1 MSNVLVLVL
10 SSRREPWGD
19 LMDVSL
25 ATWDADPHPDV
36 QTLYYCAHGSNQ
48 LIRDNVRYS
57 AMEDSLENI
66 SPRTLEALGWALEL
80 PDWKYLA
87 RPNSSCYVHKGNLA
101 KHCETLPETDVLRGA
116 WAGGDSAN
124 PSVGFLWGGGQYII
138 SRDVVE
144 RMVKAGAGWK
154 NGLMDDE
161 AITDCAKGVGVSMNQ
176 GCVFSTIDDQF
187 EGKWLCMCYGLGEP
201 FTFTDFADLRKAE
214 GHFFFRVK
222 QDHNRR
228 LDEKLM
234 RELKKNL
241 P

>member
-25 ATWDADPHPDV
+25 ATWDAEPHPQV
-36 QTLYYCAHGSNQ
+36 QTLYYCAHGSNA
-48 LIRDNVRYS
+48 LFRDNVRYS

-66 SPRTLEALGWALEL
+66 SPRTFEALKWAL
-80 PDWKYLA
+80 DIQGWDYLA

-101 KHCETLPETDVLRGA
+101 KHCDTLPKTGVLRGA
-116 WAGGDSAN
+116 WTGGND
-124 PSVGFLWGGGQYII
+124 GFLWGGGQYII

-144 RMVKAGAGWK
+144 RMVAAGGWK

-161 AITDCAKGVGVSMNQ
+161 ALTDCAKGAGVSMDQ
-176 GCVFSTIDDQF
+176 GCVFATIDDQF
-187 EGKWLCMCYGLGEP
+187 EGKWLCMTYGLGEP
-201 FTFTDFADLRKAE
+201 FTFTDFADLKKAD

-222 QDHNRR
+222 QDHSRR

-234 RELKKNL
+234 RELKRNL

>member
-10 SSRREPWGD
+10 SSRRDPWGD

-25 ATWDADPHPDV
+25 ATWDADPHPQV
-36 QTLYYCAHGSNQ
+36 RTLYYCAHGSNA
-48 LIRDNVRYS
+48 LFRDNVRYS

-66 SPRTLEALGWALEL
+66 SPRTFEALKWAL
-80 PDWKYLA
+80 DIQGWDYLA

-101 KHCETLPETDVLRGA
+101 KHCDTLPKTGVLRGA
-116 WAGGDSAN
+116 WTGGKD
-124 PSVGFLWGGGQYII
+124 GFLWGGGQYII

-144 RMVKAGAGWK
+144 RMVAAGGWK

-161 AITDCAKGVGVSMNQ
+161 ALTDCAKGAGVSMDQ
-176 GCVFSTIDDQF
+176 GCVFATIDDQF
-187 EGKWLCMCYGLGEP
+187 EGKWLCMTYGLGEP
-201 FTFTDFADLRKAE
+201 FTFTDFADLKKAD

-222 QDHNRR
+222 QDHSRR

-234 RELKKNL
+234 RELKRNL

>member
-25 ATWDADPHPDV
+25 ATWDADPHPQV
-36 QTLYYCAHGSNQ
+36 QTLYYCAHGSNA
-48 LIRDNVRYS
+48 LFRDNVRYS

-66 SPRTLEALGWALEL
+66 SPRTFEALAWALEL
-80 PDWKYLA
+80 PDWNYLA

-101 KHCETLPETDVLRGA
+101 KHCDTLPETGVLRGA
-116 WAGGDSAN
+116 WASGSSED

-144 RMVKAGAGWK
+144 RMVATGGWK

-161 AITDCAKGVGVSMNQ
+161 AITDCAKSAGVSMDQ
-176 GCVFSTIDDQF
+176 GCVFASINGEPDK
-187 EGKWLCMCYGLGEP
+187 EWLCMCYGRGES
-201 FTFTDFADLRKAE
+201 FTFTDFADLKKAD

-234 RELKKNL
+234 KELKKHL

>member
-1 MSNVLVLVL
+1 
-10 SSRREPWGD
+10 
-19 LMDVSL
+19 
-25 ATWDADPHPDV
+25 
-36 QTLYYCAHGSNQ
+36 
-48 LIRDNVRYS
+48 
-57 AMEDSLENI
+57 MEDSLENI

-161 AITDCAKGVGVSMNQ
+161 AITDCAKGVGISMNQ

-201 FTFTDFADLRKAE
+201 FTFTDFADLKKAE